1 MNSKIKKT
9 ISKEKLLKA
18 VSSTYD
24 DSYFWVCIGT
34 ETGKSFFEGLYC
46 HKSFRYSK
54 DELIQLIT
62 DSSYSEFLPIP
73 GHNGSLAIDERHYIY
88 ISGIDEAQKYPATV
102 DADGFTHLV
111 CEYNRHYDVYY
122 KIDRTNR
129 TITFALG
136 DFKRTLPL
144 ICHTEWA
151 WKLDSAGLLCS
162 DFDHLDQ
169 SFQDPF
175 WQDIAIK
182 LGRRALK
189 IKSIAGGNE
198 NG

>member
-1 MNSKIKKT
+1 M
-9 ISKEKLLKA
+9 
-18 VSSTYD
+18 
-24 DSYFWVCIGT
+24 
-34 ETGKSFFEGLYC
+34 
-46 HKSFRYSK
+46 
-54 DELIQLIT
+54 
-62 DSSYSEFLPIP
+62 
-73 GHNGSLAIDERHYIY
+73 AIDERHYIY

-102 DADGFTHLV
+102 DADGFTHLI

-122 KIDRTNR
+122 KIDRMNK

-162 DFDHLDQ
+162 DIDHLDQ
-169 SFQDPF
+169 SFQDPL
-175 WQDIAIK
+175 WRDIAIK

>member
-1 MNSKIKKT
+1 MNSKIKG

-18 VSSTYD
+18 VSAAYD

-46 HKSFRYSK
+46 YKSCRYSK

-62 DSSYSEFLPIP
+62 NSSCNEFLPIP
-73 GHNGSLAIDERHYIY
+73 GHNGSLAISERHYIY

-122 KIDRTNR
+122 KIDRMNK

-136 DFKRTLPL
+136 DFKRALPL

-151 WKLDSAGLLCS
+151 WKLDSARLLCS
-162 DFDHLDQ
+162 DIDHLDQ

-175 WQDIAIK
+175 WRNIAIK
-182 LGRRALK
+182 LGRKALK
-189 IKSIAGGNE
+189 IKSVYGGNE

>member
-1 MNSKIKKT
+1 MDSKKKKS

-18 VSSTYD
+18 VSATYD
-24 DSYFWVCIGT
+24 DAHFWVCIGT

-46 HKSFRYSK
+46 HKSCRYSK

-62 DSSYSEFLPIP
+62 DSSYNEFLPIP
-73 GHNGSLAIDERHYIY
+73 GYNGSLAISERHYIY
-88 ISGIDEAQKYPATV
+88 ISSIDEAQKYPATV

-122 KIDRTNR
+122 KIDRTNK

-151 WKLDSAGLLCS
+151 WKLGSAGLLCS
-162 DFDHLDQ
+162 DIDHLDK
-169 SFQDPF
+169 SFKDPF
-175 WQDIAIK
+175 WRNIAIK
-182 LGRRALK
+182 LGRKTLK
-189 IKSIAGGNE
+189 IKSIYGGNE

>member
-1 MNSKIKKT
+1 MKSKTKKS
-9 ISKEKLLKA
+9 ISKERLLKA
-18 VSSTYD
+18 VSAAYD

-46 HKSFRYSK
+46 HKSCRYSK

-62 DSSYSEFLPIP
+62 NSSCNEFLSIP
-73 GHNGSLAIDERHYIY
+73 GHDGSLAIDERHYIY

-122 KIDRTNR
+122 KIDRMNK

-162 DFDHLDQ
+162 DIDHLDQ
-169 SFQDPF
+169 SFQDPL
-175 WQDIAIK
+175 WRDIAIK